1 MSKSPRRNHLAALH
15 PGHRL
20 ATAVAQSR
28 SLRVR
33 RSGRFGQTPDVV
45 YFAAPALSR
54 TRPPRFR
61 GLSLGC
67 ESDMNHTAL
76 KQCAN
81 ARARAVE

>member
-1 MSKSPRRNHLAALH
+1 MSKKPPRNRSAALH

-28 SLRVR
+28 SLRVW
-33 RSGRFGQTPDVV
+33 RSGRSGQTPDVV
-45 YFAAPALSR
+45 YFAAPALSQ
-54 TRPPRFR
+54 THTPRFR